1 MDWKGY
7 ACMKIKIC
15 GLTREQDIQAVN
27 QWKPD
32 YIGFVY
38 AEKSRRYV
46 SRQQAARLKKNLS
59 PDIQAVGVF
68 VNESKEKIVRLFM
81 ENTIDIAQLHGQ
93 ETEEEISWI
102 KEQTGK
108 PVIKAIS
115 VNAESD
121 VQYWQNS
128 CADYLL
134 FDNGTGGTGL
144 TFDWHLIKENK
155 KPYFLA
161 GGIGL
166 HNITDAMKQKAY
178 AIDLSGGVETDGQK
192 DPKKI
197 AEIVQIARR
206 YRR

>member
-1 MDWKGY
+1 
-7 ACMKIKIC
+7 MKIKIC

-27 QWKPD
+27 QWMPD
-32 YIGFVY
+32 YIGFVF
-38 AEKSRRYV
+38 AEKSRRYI
-46 SRQQAARLKKNLS
+46 SKQQAERLKKKLS
-59 PDIQAVGVF
+59 SDIQAVGVF
-68 VNESKEKIVRLFM
+68 VNEPKEKIARFFM

-115 VNAESD
+115 VSGETD

-144 TFDWHLIKENK
+144 TFDWNLIKKNK

-166 HNITDAMKQKAY
+166 HNITEAMKQGAY

-192 DPKKI
+192 DAKKI
-197 AEIVQIARR
+197 ADIVHSVRM
-206 YRR
+206 YRT

>member
-1 MDWKGY
+1 
-7 ACMKIKIC
+7 MKIKIC

-27 QWKPD
+27 QWMPD
-32 YIGFVY
+32 YIGFVF
-38 AEKSRRYV
+38 AEKSRRYI
-46 SRQQAARLKKNLS
+46 SKQQAERLKKKLS
-59 PDIQAVGVF
+59 SDIQAVGVF
-68 VNESKEKIVRLFM
+68 VNEPKEKIARFFM

-115 VNAESD
+115 VSAETD

-144 TFDWHLIKENK
+144 TFDWNLIKKNK

-161 GGIGL
+161 GGIGM
-166 HNITDAMKQKAY
+166 HNITEAMKQGAY

-192 DPKKI
+192 DAKKI
-197 AEIVQIARR
+197 ADIVHSVRM
-206 YRR
+206 YRT

>member
-32 YIGFVY
+32 YIGFVF

-102 KEQTGK
+102 K
-108 PVIKAIS
+108 
-115 VNAESD
+115 D
-121 VQYWQNS
+121 
-128 CADYLL
+128 LL
-134 FDNGTGGTGL
+134 
-144 TFDWHLIKENK
+144 
-155 KPYFLA
+155 
-161 GGIGL
+161 
-166 HNITDAMKQKAY
+166 
-178 AIDLSGGVETDGQK
+178 
-192 DPKKI
+192 
-197 AEIVQIARR
+197 
-206 YRR
+206 

>member
-1 MDWKGY
+1 
-7 ACMKIKIC
+7 MKIKIC

-27 QWKPD
+27 QWMPD
-32 YIGFVY
+32 YIGFVF
-38 AEKSRRYV
+38 AEKSRRYI
-46 SRQQAARLKKNLS
+46 SKQQAERLKKKLS
-59 PDIQAVGVF
+59 SDIQAVGVF
-68 VNESKEKIVRLFM
+68 VNEPKEKIARFFM

-115 VNAESD
+115 VSAETD

-144 TFDWHLIKENK
+144 TFDWNLIKKNK

-166 HNITDAMKQKAY
+166 HNITEAMKQGAY

-192 DPKKI
+192 DAKKI
-197 AEIVQIARR
+197 ADIVHSVRT
-206 YRR
+206 YRT

>member
-1 MDWKGY
+1 
-7 ACMKIKIC
+7 MKIKIC

-27 QWKPD
+27 QWMPD
-32 YIGFVY
+32 YIGFVF
-38 AEKSRRYV
+38 AEKSRRYI
-46 SRQQAARLKKNLS
+46 SKQQAERLKKKLS
-59 PDIQAVGVF
+59 SDIQAVGVF
-68 VNESKEKIVRLFM
+68 VNEPKEKIARFFM

-115 VNAESD
+115 VSAETD

-144 TFDWHLIKENK
+144 TFDWNLIKKNK

-166 HNITDAMKQKAY
+166 HNITEAMKQGAY

-192 DPKKI
+192 DAKKI
-197 AEIVQIARR
+197 ADIVHSVRM
-206 YRR
+206 YRT

>member
-1 MDWKGY
+1 M
-7 ACMKIKIC
+7 
-15 GLTREQDIQAVN
+15 
-27 QWKPD
+27 
-32 YIGFVY
+32 
-38 AEKSRRYV
+38 
-46 SRQQAARLKKNLS
+46 
-59 PDIQAVGVF
+59 
-68 VNESKEKIVRLFM
+68 
-81 ENTIDIAQLHGQ
+81 
-93 ETEEEISWI
+93 
-102 KEQTGK
+102 
-108 PVIKAIS
+108 
-115 VNAESD
+115 
-121 VQYWQNS
+121 QYWQNS

>member
-1 MDWKGY
+1 
-7 ACMKIKIC
+7 MKIKIC

-27 QWKPD
+27 RWMPD
-32 YIGFVY
+32 YIGFVF
-38 AEKSRRYV
+38 AEKSRRYI
-46 SRQQAARLKKNLS
+46 SKQQAERLKKKLS
-59 PDIQAVGVF
+59 SDIQAVGVF
-68 VNESKEKIVRLFM
+68 VNEPKEKIARFFM

-115 VNAESD
+115 VSGETD

-144 TFDWHLIKENK
+144 TFDWNLIKKNK

-166 HNITDAMKQKAY
+166 HNITEAMKQGAY

-192 DPKKI
+192 DAKKI
-197 AEIVQIARR
+197 ADIVHSVRM
-206 YRR
+206 YRT

>member
-1 MDWKGY
+1 
-7 ACMKIKIC
+7 MKIKIC

-27 QWKPD
+27 QWMPD
-32 YIGFVY
+32 YIGFVF
-38 AEKSRRYV
+38 AEKSRRYI
-46 SRQQAARLKKNLS
+46 SKQQAERLKKKLS
-59 PDIQAVGVF
+59 SDIQAVGVF
-68 VNESKEKIVRLFM
+68 VNEPKEKIARFFM

-115 VNAESD
+115 VSGETD

-134 FDNGTGGTGL
+134 FDNGIGGTGL
-144 TFDWHLIKENK
+144 TFDWNLIKKNK

-166 HNITDAMKQKAY
+166 HNITEAMKQGAY

-192 DPKKI
+192 DAKKI
-197 AEIVQIARR
+197 ADIVHSVRM
-206 YRR
+206 YRT

>member
-1 MDWKGY
+1 
-7 ACMKIKIC
+7 MKIKIC
-15 GLTREQDIQAVN
+15 GLTRDQDIQAVN

-32 YIGFVY
+32 YIGFVFV
-38 AEKSRRYV
+38 EKSRRYI
-46 SRQQAARLKKNLS
+46 SRQQAERLKKKLS
-59 PDIQAVGVF
+59 RDIQAVGVF
-68 VNESKEKIVRLFM
+68 VNEPKEKIARFFM

-108 PVIKAIS
+108 SVIKAIS
-115 VNAESD
+115 VSAETD

-144 TFDWHLIKENK
+144 AFDWNLIKENK

-166 HNITDAMKQKAY
+166 HNITEAMKQGAY
-178 AIDLSGGVETDGQK
+178 AIDLSGGVETNGQK
-192 DPKKI
+192 DSKKI
-197 AEIVQIARR
+197 ADIVHSVRM
-206 YRR
+206 YRT

>member
-1 MDWKGY
+1 
-7 ACMKIKIC
+7 MKIKIC

-27 QWKPD
+27 QWMPD
-32 YIGFVY
+32 YIGFVF
-38 AEKSRRYV
+38 AEKSRRYI
-46 SRQQAARLKKNLS
+46 SKQQAERLKKKLS
-59 PDIQAVGVF
+59 SDIQAVGVF
-68 VNESKEKIVRLFM
+68 VNEPKEKIARFFM

-93 ETEEEISWI
+93 ETEEEINWI

-115 VNAESD
+115 VSAETD

-144 TFDWHLIKENK
+144 TFDWNLIKKNK

-166 HNITDAMKQKAY
+166 HNITEAMKQGAY

-192 DPKKI
+192 DAKKI
-197 AEIVQIARR
+197 ADIVHSVRM
-206 YRR
+206 YRT